1 MPGIG
6 NRNPEGVRPHNHRIV
21 GTGGNPDQ
29 EKGQEQYVSIS
40 HPDVDRLSVTFE
52 QQFGGKIEVNS
63 VYGEGSTFKFTLKLF
78 DRVDDEQIIEAK
90 EIGAVRSFQEF
101 QWKPQLS
108 IDDNEIIY
116 VIDETQQ
123 TERMS

>member
-6 NRNPEGVRPHNHRIV
+6 NRNPEGVRLHNHRIV

-52 QQFGGKIEVNS
+52 QQFGGKIVFVLISSLLNLLQS
-63 VYGEGSTFKFTLKLF
+63 DTGRKLCESPNF
-78 DRVDDEQIIEAK
+78 LFYWY
-90 EIGAVRSFQEF
+90 S
-101 QWKPQLS
+101 
-108 IDDNEIIY
+108 
-116 VIDETQQ
+116 
-123 TERMS
+123 